1 MTQRGADKHT
11 GTAGT
16 SAADRRATTIGPA
29 IDLLTSKLSAP
40 RSRLNT
46 VSRPRL
52 IKRLRDAEG
61 APIVTV
67 VAPAGY
73 GKTTLLAEWAEQNGT
88 AFAWV
93 SVDEQD
99 NDPKLLL
106 TYIAAALDGVTPIDP
121 AVFDALSSP
130 GSSVAGV
137 VTPRLCR
144 AFASMP
150 RPVVLVLDDVH
161 VVHNRECQAA
171 ITALTDAVPPGSR
184 LAIAARHEPPIR
196 LARLR
201 AADRVL
207 EIGPEDLTLDADAAG
222 VLLRDAG
229 AELSDSDVTVLH
241 EKTEGWP
248 VALYLAAL
256 AIRSGSSVRT
266 TAAAFGGDDL
276 FVSDYVSFEILS
288 SLPAK
293 EIQFLK
299 QSAVLNRMS
308 GPLCDEA
315 LQTRGAAELLARM
328 QRSNQLIVP
337 LDHHGEWFR
346 YHHLF
351 REMLLAEL
359 ERSEPDRAT
368 EIRRRASAWFEQR
381 GDLEAALEYS
391 MAAGDEDSAAR
402 LIGALAIPVH
412 RVGRISTLD
421 IWCGWLRDR
430 GRLDRYPFVTVLAAW
445 VYALMGN
452 AAEAEWWAEDAERET
467 PAADEDPMTAGLRLI
482 LQTVMCRHGVETMMA
497 GAEASVQG
505 FGRVLGTPYLLK
517 GIALILAGDP
527 ETADRV
533 LEESVE
539 VNREIGA
546 TLDQVLSWAER
557 SVLAIQRG
565 DWDDAGRYAREA
577 RSVSRESHLEE
588 YPISALA
595 YGASAHVAVHDGDV
609 EAARRYLVHAQR
621 LRGNLTYALPHIAV
635 QARLELARAYLGL
648 GEVAGARTLL
658 REIDGLLRRR
668 PGLGTLVDETEA
680 LRGQLA
686 LQTGAA
692 AGGFQTL
699 TAAELR
705 LLPLLSTHFS
715 FREIGETLYVSPHT
729 VKSQACSIYRKLG
742 VSSRSEA
749 IRSARDIG
757 LLEG

>member
-1 MTQRGADKHT
+1 MADKRR
-11 GTAGT
+11 GKNSGGAGT
-16 SAADRRATTIGPA
+16 SVADPSATGPA
-29 IDLLTSKLSAP
+29 IDLLTSKLAAP
-40 RSRLNT
+40 RLRLKT
-46 VSRPRL
+46 VSRPAL
-52 IKRLRDAEG
+52 VERLRDDGG

-73 GKTTLLAEWAEQNGT
+73 GKTTLLAEWAEQNGM

-93 SVDEQD
+93 SIDEQD

-106 TYIAAALDGVTPIDP
+106 TYIAAALDGVAPIDP

-161 VVHNRECQAA
+161 VVRNRECQAA
-171 ITALTDAVPPGSR
+171 IAALTDSVPPGSR

-207 EIGPEDLTLDADAAG
+207 EIGPGDLTLDADAAG

-256 AIRSGSSVRT
+256 AIRSGSSVGT

-293 EIQFLK
+293 EVQFLK
-299 QSAVLNRMS
+299 RSSVLDRMS

-315 LQTRGAAELLARM
+315 LQMRGAAELLTRM
-328 QRSNQLIVP
+328 QRSNQLLVP

-359 ERSEPDRAT
+359 DRSEPDRAT
-368 EIRRRASAWFEQR
+368 GIRRRAAAWFEQR
-381 GDLEAALEYS
+381 GELEEALEYS
-391 MAAGDEDSAAR
+391 MAAGDEDSSAR

-412 RVGRISTLD
+412 RVGRISTVD
-421 IWCGWLRDR
+421 RWCEWLRER
-430 GRLDRYPFVTVLAAW
+430 GRMDRHPLVTVLAAW

-467 PAADEDPMTAGLRLI
+467 PGADQDPMTVGLRLI
-482 LQTVMCRHGVETMMA
+482 LQTTMCRHGVKAMLADAET
-497 GAEASVQG
+497 SVEG

-527 ETADRV
+527 EAADRV
-533 LEESVE
+533 LEKSVE
-539 VNREIGA
+539 VNEEIGG

-565 DWDDAGRYAREA
+565 AWDDAGRYARDA
-577 RSVSRESHLEE
+577 RSVSRASHLEE

-595 YGASAHVAVHDGDV
+595 YGASAHVAVHDGDA

-668 PGLGTLVDETEA
+668 PGLGALIEETEA
-680 LRGQLA
+680 LRAQLA
-686 LQTGAA
+686 VHTAA
-692 AGGFQTL
+692 PAGGFQTL